1 MGSKEMATVRKFGTT
16 MPQIG
21 DATFLAETAVVVG
34 DVEIGSRSSVWY
46 GAVLRGDVFHIR
58 VGNEVSIQDNTVVHV
73 TGGKNPTY
81 IGDRVTIGH
90 AAVIHGCT
98 IEASCIIGMGA
109 IIMDQARIGRRCIV
123 GAGALVTPGTEI
135 PEGHLVVGSP
145 ARIKRELTESELD
158 WIEQSADHY
167 VELAHR
173 YLADSQ

>member
-1 MGSKEMATVRKFGTT
+1 MATVRRFGTKL
-16 MPQIG
+16 PQIG

-34 DVEIGSRSSVWY
+34 DVEIGARSSVWY

-58 VGNEVSIQDNTVVHV
+58 VGNEVSIQDNTIVHV
-73 TGGKNPTY
+73 TGGRNATY

-98 IEASCIIGMGA
+98 IDASCIIGMGA
-109 IIMDQARIGRRCIV
+109 IIMDQARIGRRCII

-145 ARIKRELTESELD
+145 ARIKRELTESELA
-158 WIEQSADHY
+158 WIEKSADHY

-173 YLADSQ
+173 YLADAQ